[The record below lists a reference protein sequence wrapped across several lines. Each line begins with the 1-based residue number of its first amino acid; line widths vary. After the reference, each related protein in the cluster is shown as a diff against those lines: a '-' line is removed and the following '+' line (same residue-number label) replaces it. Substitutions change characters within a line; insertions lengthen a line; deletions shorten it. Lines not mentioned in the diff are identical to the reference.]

1 MADFA
6 CYLSEGRLPYLCM
19 TYRLNTDRLVLFSVL
34 LWGLLPP
41 GLFAWGSNPP
51 TPDNVRWAGPV
62 LFQLCGI
69 PDHGRNSRNH
79 HRFCVCRSDLAGA
92 PAHLG
97 AECQDSRPVPAVRR
111 DPDPV
116 RRLPVLCAVLFAPR
130 PDQPCRVLFQR
141 EQGGMTG
148 KKGRIGCPYFSA
160 CLPPEE

>member
-51 TPDNVRWAGPV
+51 TPDNVRWLDQFCSSYVEFLTMG
-62 LFQLCGI
+62 GI
-69 PDHGRNSRNH
+69 
-79 HRFCVCRSDLAGA
+79 
-92 PAHLG
+92 LG
-97 AECQDSRPVPAVRR
+97 IIIGFV
-111 DPDPV
+111 
-116 RRLPVLCAVLFAPR
+116 CAVLIWLVHRLTWAR
-130 PDQPCRVLFQR
+130 SVKIAVLFLLSAVILILYGGSLSFGEVPDLTGLPGVQR